1 MAKFKV
7 TFRKNGSIIVKA
19 KSFADAEKNA
29 IEKITKVGR
38 NLEGEV
44 LESIDKI

>member
-1 MAKFKV
+1 MAKFRV
-7 TFRKNGSIIVKA
+7 TFRKNGSIIVNA
-19 KSFADAEKNA
+19 KSFADAEKSA
-29 IEKITKVGR
+29 IDKITKIGR